1 MRKLTMTVLPFA
13 FLGLAACAQTQD
25 GPAAG
30 PALSAATAE
39 VRDAAGR
46 VVATATARDQAGLT
60 VRIDATGLRP
70 GTYAVHLHAVGRCD
84 PPDFA
89 TAGPHWNPTTNQH
102 GRLNPLGPHF
112 GDLPNIEI
120 GEDGRGSI
128 AFAISSGSVRRG
140 EHVLLDADGAALVI
154 HANADDY
161 RTDPT
166 GNSGGRIACGVF
178 G

>member
-1 MRKLTMTVLPFA
+1 MTVAAFA
-13 FLGLAACAQTQD
+13 MLGLTACAGTRD
-25 GPAAG
+25 GPAPDPN
-30 PALSAATAE
+30 PADATAE
-39 VRDAAGR
+39 VRDASGR
-46 VVATATARDQAGLT
+46 VVATANARDHAGLT
-60 VRIDATGLRP
+60 VRIDATGLRS

-89 TAGPHWNPTTNQH
+89 TAGPHWNPTANQH

-120 GEDGRGSI
+120 GADGRGNVV
-128 AFAISSGSVRRG
+128 FVLPSGSVRRG
-140 EHVLLDADGAALVI
+140 EHKLLDSDGAALVI

>member
-1 MRKLTMTVLPFA
+1 MRKLMMTVATFA
-13 FLGLAACAQTQD
+13 FPGLVACAPMQD

-30 PALSAATAE
+30 LNPPAATAE
-39 VRDAAGR
+39 IRDATGR
-46 VVATATARDQAGLT
+46 VVATANARDHAGLT
-60 VRIDATGLRP
+60 MRVEATGLRP
-70 GTYAVHLHAVGRCD
+70 GTYAVHLHSVGRCD
-84 PPDFA
+84 PPDF
-89 TAGPHWNPTTNQH
+89 TSAGSHWNPTAHQH

-120 GEDGRGSI
+120 GTDGRGSI
-128 AFAISSGSVRRG
+128 AFALPSGSVRRG
-140 EHVLLDADGAALVI
+140 EHVLLDSDGAALVI

>member
-1 MRKLTMTVLPFA
+1 MTSLKSGFVTMAVLALP
-13 FLGLAACAQTQD
+13 ACAQTQD
-25 GPAAG
+25 GPASG
-30 PALSAATAE
+30 PSPSSAAAE
-39 VRDAAGR
+39 VRNAAGQ

-60 VRIDATGLRP
+60 VRVEAAGLRP

-84 PPDFA
+84 APDY
-89 TAGPHWNPTTNQH
+89 TSAGPHWNPTSNQH

-120 GEDGRGSI
+120 GADGRGRI
-128 AFAISSGSVRRG
+128 EFAVASGSVRRG
-140 EHVLLDADGAALVI
+140 AHPLLDGDGAALVI

-166 GNSGGRIACGVF
+166 GNAGGRMACGVF
-178 G
+178 N

>member
-1 MRKLTMTVLPFA
+1 MTRLKSSFMAMVFVALP
-13 FLGLAACAQTQD
+13 ACAQTQLSPAT
-25 GPAAG
+25 GPSASAAAAEIRNAAG
-30 PALSAATAE
+30 E
-39 VRDAAGR
+39 
-46 VVATATARDQAGLT
+46 VVATATARDQSGLT
-60 VRIDATGLRP
+60 VRVEAARLRP

-84 PPDFA
+84 APDF
-89 TAGPHWNPTTNQH
+89 TSAGPHWNPTSNQH

-120 GEDGRGSI
+120 GADGRGRI
-128 AFAISSGSVRRG
+128 EFAVASGSVRGG
-140 EHVLLDADGAALVI
+140 EHALLDADGAALVI

-166 GNSGGRIACGVF
+166 GNAGGRMACGVF

>member
-1 MRKLTMTVLPFA
+1 MTRLKSSFAAIAVLA
-13 FLGLAACAQTQD
+13 LIGCAQTQD
-25 GPAAG
+25 GPVAGPFPSSASAQVRNAAG
-30 PALSAATAE
+30 Q
-39 VRDAAGR
+39 
-46 VVATATARDQAGLT
+46 VVATATARDHAGLT
-60 VRIDATGLRP
+60 VRVEATGLRP
-70 GTYAVHLHAVGRCD
+70 GTYAVHLHTVGRCD
-84 PPDFA
+84 APDFT
-89 TAGPHWNPTTNQH
+89 TAGPHWNPTSSQH

-120 GEDGRGSI
+120 GADGRGSVE
-128 AFAISSGSVRRG
+128 FAIASGSVRRG

-166 GNSGGRIACGVF
+166 GNAGGRMACGVF